1 MENVFN
7 PEEAQ
12 DKELDFETTSKHK
25 RAAAKRSMKR
35 IQHKQERKGVRQAL
49 HNWNSEEDDD
59 ELIDYVKPVK
69 LK

>member
-12 DKELDFETTSKHK
+12 DKELDFDNSPKK
-25 RAAAKRSMKR
+25 DRASAKRSMKR
-35 IQHKQERKGVRQAL
+35 MQHKQERKGVRQAL
-49 HNWNSEEDDD
+49 HNWDEEDED
-59 ELIDYVKPVK
+59 INDYVKPIK